1 MKVSLK
7 IVLIGVAATLMLT
20 PAQAMRWYSPSTAHW
35 LSRDPSAE
43 PRVQIPA
50 AEAPVLNAYS
60 DTDLT
65 DGSEWDGN
73 TLLDP
78 AAMTRS
84 AYRFVDNDP
93 INHFDPLGENIYLQ
107 RGNGTITPNRWLHLG
122 VCVDL
127 WHCTQSGW
135 QKTGKACFSFAMTG
149 GRLRLPS
156 NKWLGWSEF
165 NAGGPLEG
173 QIYQQTYLNGKVV
186 AQRTTTMRQD
196 LTWYMYMLVGRVGTA
211 DTYSVARHNCRRYSK
226 YEYRDA
232 PLHMGPP

>member
-1 MKVSLK
+1 MAKANPLRFSTKYQDDETDL
-7 IVLIGVAATLMLT
+7 LMY
-20 PAQAMRWYSPSTAHW
+20 PRRPWRDSRF

-43 PRVQIPA
+43 LSAQPA
-50 AEAPVLNAYS
+50 TPPPVTYS

-65 DGSEWDGN
+65 DADEPDENSVPDFQVMAR
-73 TLLDP
+73 P
-78 AAMTRS
+78 

-93 INHFDPLGENIYLQ
+93 IDHFDPLGENIYLQ

-127 WHCTQSGW
+127 WHCTQSGR
-135 QKTGKACFSFAMTG
+135 QKTGKACFSFRWSSFRAS
-149 GRLRLPS
+149 LPS
-156 NKWLGWSEF
+156 NTLLGWSEL
-165 NAGGPLEG
+165 NSGGPAQG
-173 QIYQQTYLNGKVV
+173 DIYQQTYLNGTIV

-196 LTWYMYMLVGRVGTA
+196 LTWYMYMLVGRVGTT
-211 DTYSVARHNCRRYSK
+211 DTYSLARHNCRRYSK